1 MLKRFKFLCTR
12 TRARYI
18 FLDKKKLIL
27 CFFYLYLEHS
37 DVNTKEGKVTC
48 LSKVSFKFL
57 RNRFTHP
64 SFAGN
69 GIFCCGLASIK
80 MLSMNQ
86 SCETRLRYAFA
97 YKLARSLRIDPIIRR
112 VRKIIEDDVS
122 INTERVEGRKW

>member
-1 MLKRFKFLCTR
+1 M
-12 TRARYI
+12 
-18 FLDKKKLIL
+18 
-27 CFFYLYLEHS
+27 FFYLYLEHS

-48 LSKVSFKFL
+48 LSKVPFKFQ

-86 SCETRLRYAFA
+86 SCETRPWYAFA
-97 YKLARSLRIDPIIRR
+97 YKFARSLRIDPIIRR
-112 VRKIIEDDVS
+112 VKKIIEDDVS
-122 INTERVEGRKW
+122 INTEREEGRKW